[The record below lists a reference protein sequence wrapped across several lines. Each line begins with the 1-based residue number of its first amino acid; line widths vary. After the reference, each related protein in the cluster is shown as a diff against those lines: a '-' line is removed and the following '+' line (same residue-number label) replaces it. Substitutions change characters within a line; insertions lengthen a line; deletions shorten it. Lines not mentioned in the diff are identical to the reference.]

1 MADKKLSLEME
12 VYTQWLNQE
21 KLPQY
26 LQDELKKFGKKE
38 IKESFYKDLEFG
50 TGGLRGLI
58 GPGTNRMNIFTVR
71 RCSKG
76 LADYILETK
85 TYKDQG
91 VVICY
96 DNRHHSKDFAE
107 EAASVLAHA
116 GIKVYLF
123 KELRPT
129 PMVSFAVRYLNAG
142 FGVMVTASHNPKE
155 YNGYKVYNHT
165 GAQLEVDEAN
175 AVVEKINAIKDLFSI
190 ETEHDPK
197 LIEYVL
203 EDVEKAFF
211 KACDKIQLNKPK
223 DPVSILFSPVHGTG
237 ATIIPR
243 YLEQKGFNVVK
254 YLPHM
259 TIDPDFPNVKV
270 VNPEFIKAW
279 DGLYPY
285 AQKENCELIL
295 MSDPDADRI
304 GVAVKHNKDFVF
316 LNGNQMAHALL
327 YYTLSQRKE
336 KGTLP
341 KDGVV
346 ISTVVTTD
354 LLRVMTEDFGLKFVY
369 TLTGFKFIAGEMNK
383 LKEGQYVFGCEESIG
398 FILGEHTRD
407 KDALQ
412 AAYMFSELA
421 SWLKGR
427 NQTIVDYLDEIY
439 EKYGYYL
446 EYTENIVLKGFEG
459 AERIQRI
466 VQNFRETGL
475 ELKGHTIVKVED
487 YKAQTRTYQEGKVEK
502 ITLPKQNFLKYYL
515 EDGSWVTVRPSG
527 TEPKIKIYFSV
538 HTSAKSKSVEELESI
553 KSQVLKKIKKIK

>member
-1 MADKKLSLEME
+1 
-12 VYTQWLNQE
+12 
-21 KLPQY
+21 
-26 LQDELKKFGKKE
+26 
-38 IKESFYKDLEFG
+38 
-50 TGGLRGLI
+50 
-58 GPGTNRMNIFTVR
+58 
-71 RCSKG
+71 
-76 LADYILETK
+76 
-85 TYKDQG
+85 
-91 VVICY
+91 
-96 DNRHHSKDFAE
+96 
-107 EAASVLAHA
+107 
-116 GIKVYLF
+116 
-123 KELRPT
+123 
-129 PMVSFAVRYLNAG
+129 
-142 FGVMVTASHNPKE
+142 
-155 YNGYKVYNHT
+155 
-165 GAQLEVDEAN
+165 
-175 AVVEKINAIKDLFSI
+175 
-190 ETEHDPK
+190 
-197 LIEYVL
+197 
-203 EDVEKAFF
+203 
-211 KACDKIQLNKPK
+211 
-223 DPVSILFSPVHGTG
+223 
-237 ATIIPR
+237 
-243 YLEQKGFNVVK
+243 
-254 YLPHM
+254 M

-538 HTSAKSKSVEELESI
+538 HTSSKAKSVEELESI